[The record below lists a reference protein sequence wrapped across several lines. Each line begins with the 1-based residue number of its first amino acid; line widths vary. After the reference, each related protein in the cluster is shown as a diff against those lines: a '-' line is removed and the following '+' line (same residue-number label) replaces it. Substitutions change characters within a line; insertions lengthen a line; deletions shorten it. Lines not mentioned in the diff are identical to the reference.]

1 VFLGPGAGY
10 PAGVVKVPLLICTVV
25 LAVSLVALALSRS
38 WLTLFAVV
46 VSAGC
51 LLVVYG
57 MYERRRE

>member
-1 VFLGPGAGY
+1 M
-10 PAGVVKVPLLICTVV
+10 VKAPLVICTAV
-25 LAVSLVALALSRS
+25 LVASLVALALSRT

-57 MYERRRE
+57 MYQRRRD